1 MSAVLIDTETTGIDE
16 PDVIQL
22 AWLPLLSVFTGAPET
37 LKDDGASITLN
48 RYRPRKQI
56 SLGALATHH
65 ILDEELEQEASW
77 EGAWSAPI
85 GTQYLVAHNVDF
97 DWKAIGSPDVKRIC
111 TLALARKLW
120 PDIDS
125 HSIGALIYHLY
136 PRREAREML
145 RGAHD
150 AGIDA
155 DLCYRVL
162 LAELQKM
169 PLIVSWERLWE
180 ASEKARVPTHL
191 SFGKY
196 GPYEAWAKANGGP
209 MKCAEVRQ
217 RDPGYYDWLVNKC
230 DHVRDDPYLRKALTG
245 A

>member
-1 MSAVLIDTETTGIDE
+1 MTAGVIDTETTGVEE

-22 AWLPLLSVFTGAPET
+22 AWLPLLPVFTGAPET
-37 LKDDGASITLN
+37 LRGEGVVVTLN

-65 ILDEELEQEASW
+65 ILDEELEQETPWTGSW
-77 EGAWSAPI
+77 TPPAGA
-85 GTQYLVAHNVDF
+85 QYLVAHNVDY
-97 DWKAIGSPDVKRIC
+97 DWKAIGSPDIKRIC
-111 TLALARKLW
+111 TLAIARKLW

-136 PRREAREML
+136 PRREARAML

-150 AGIDA
+150 AAIDA

-162 LAELQKM
+162 LAELQMM
-169 PLIVSWERLWE
+169 PKIVSWDRLWE
-180 ASEKARVPTHL
+180 ASERARIPTYMPL
-191 SFGKY
+191 GKY
-196 GPYEAWAKANGGP
+196 GPKDGKRGILIS
-209 MKCAEVRQ
+209 EVRKA
-217 RDPGYYDWLVNKC
+217 DPDYVSWCLRQDF
-230 DHVRDDPYLRKALTG
+230 DPYLLKALRGET